1 MAPHTRAFNIPTGVL
16 AAGLA
21 MVMLHALRLA
31 LPKDQ
36 GIDLLL
42 SLAFI
47 PARYAGTVIDIPGG
61 DIAALTSFVTYM
73 FVHGDWTHLLIN
85 VMWMLAFGSAV
96 AKRVGSRRFL
106 LFSALCGI
114 IGIAVHLLF
123 HFGDLVPVVG
133 ASAAISGQMAG
144 AVRFMFGARQP
155 DIEAS
160 GELSAVPLAG
170 IGATLSNPRFLIFL
184 AIWVLLNIL
193 FGLGAVQLDAN
204 ASAIA
209 WEAHIGGF
217 LCGLFSFGVFDRQV
231 GRRIPEHLD

>member
-1 MAPHTRAFNIPTGVL
+1 MIVVHV
-16 AAGLA
+16 
-21 MVMLHALRLA
+21 LRLT
-31 LPKDQ
+31 LPDEQ

-47 PARYAGTVIDIPGG
+47 PARYTGAVIDIPGG
-61 DIAALTSFVTYM
+61 DIAGLTSLVTYM

-114 IGIAVHLLF
+114 AGIATHLVF
-123 HFGDLVPVVG
+123 HFGELVPVVG

-144 AVRFMFGARQP
+144 AVRFMFGARQAE
-155 DIEAS
+155 IEPN
-160 GELSAVPLAG
+160 GELAAVPLAG

-184 AIWVLLNIL
+184 AIWVALNIL

-217 LCGLFSFGVFDRQV
+217 LCGLFAFGAFDRHV
-231 GRRIPEHLD
+231 ERR